1 MLGRDCGRARR
12 AAVLGMLILGGTWP
26 ILVDTGYRS
35 NQIME
40 TLGMRGLQNHETMI
54 ENQLK
59 KHGLRLRDVRYVLH
73 THLHI
78 DHAGKDDLFPMNTT
92 VVINRRE
99 LEYSVS
105 GLMHPQYP
113 AVDIKHLIDRLH
125 TKGAL
130 RFLDLETTGPV
141 ELMPGVICE
150 GAGGHTEG
158 SMNIVVKTADGDA
171 TICGDVIYD
180 INDQIVEPFHEI
192 GDMEPRVSGNHG
204 TTKRQEKAAIKKVLA
219 RSRFALPMHDWPAMI
234 DGGQVVA
241 GCAIPCLA
249 RSCSRCRAQLVPG
262 VRKGAADR
270 LLSSAV
276 PLLADMLA
284 NSEDWAH
291 ESTLWVIRPATPLQD
306 GLPGA
311 RHWAECG
318 RVDWTKRG

>member
-1 MLGRDCGRARR
+1 MALEIKILDYGDVELESSFLVLGRDCGRTRR
-12 AAVLGMLILGGTWP
+12 VLVLGMLILGGTWP

-40 TLGMRGLQNHETMI
+40 TLGMRGLQSHETMI

-59 KHGLRLRDVRYVLH
+59 KHGLRLGDVRYVLH

-150 GAGGHTEG
+150 AAGGHTEG
-158 SMNIVVKTADGDA
+158 SMNIIVKTAEGVA
-171 TICGDVIYD
+171 NICGDVIYD
-180 INDQIVEPFHEI
+180 FNDQIVEPFHEI
-192 GDMEPRVSGNHG
+192 GDMEPRVTGNHG

-219 RSRFALPMHDWPAMI
+219 RSRFALPIHDWPAMI
-234 DGGQVVA
+234 EGGQVVA
-241 GCAIPCLA
+241 RL
-249 RSCSRCRAQLVPG
+249 RDSVPG
-262 VRKGAADR
+262 PIVQSLPRR
-270 LLSSAV
+270 
-276 PLLADMLA
+276 
-284 NSEDWAH
+284 NWF
-291 ESTLWVIRPATPLQD
+291 PA
-306 GLPGA
+306 
-311 RHWAECG
+311 
-318 RVDWTKRG
+318 